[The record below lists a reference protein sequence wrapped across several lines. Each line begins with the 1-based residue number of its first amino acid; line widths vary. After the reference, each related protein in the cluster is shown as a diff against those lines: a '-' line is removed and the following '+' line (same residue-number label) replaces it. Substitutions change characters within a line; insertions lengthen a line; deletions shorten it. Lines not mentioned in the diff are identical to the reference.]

1 MSEARFKLA
10 EELTNSFYVEILG
23 LGGWHSNL
31 VSQIQEQDK
40 DISSAIEKK

>member
-1 MSEARFKLA
+1 MVEDRFKLA
-10 EELTNSFYVEILG
+10 EELTNAFYVEIFG

-40 DISSAIEKK
+40 VDCQV